1 MSNDDYRATGI
12 NDYANLEVL
21 LKTRRE
27 MIETLIGIVDRA
39 TGNRVTAYGAL
50 KTCRI
55 HFDKAVLTEI
65 QSIVEAHKAVGLLKK
80 QSTDT

>member
-12 NDYANLEVL
+12 DDYAELEVL

-27 MIETLIGIVDRA
+27 MIQTLIGIVDRA
-39 TGNRVTAYGAL
+39 AGNRVTAYGAL
-50 KTCRI
+50 KACRI

-65 QSIVEAHKAVGLLKK
+65 QSILEAHKAVGLLEK
-80 QSTDT
+80 QSIYT